1 MQVTI
6 DKDILELLELLDFL
20 NASED
25 KLEATINTLLIE
37 GIDSIT
43 SDEMFIE
50 NKKKKKF
57 IKIKIMA
64 LKLKYMYKMLEVL
77 TND

>member
-6 DKDILELLELLDFL
+6 DKDILELLDFL

-43 SDEMFIE
+43 SNEIFIE
-50 NKKKKKF
+50 SERKKEF
-57 IKIKIMA
+57 IKLKVME
-64 LKLKYMYKMLEVL
+64 LKLKYMLKMIELL
-77 TND
+77 NNDY

>member
-6 DKDILELLELLDFL
+6 DKDILELLDFL

-25 KLEATINTLLIE
+25 KLESTINILLIE

-43 SDEMFIE
+43 SNEAFTKNEEKQMFI
-50 NKKKKKF
+50 KLKLVG
-57 IKIKIMA
+57 
-64 LKLKYMYKMLEVL
+64 LKLKYMLKMIELL
-77 TND
+77 NNDY

>member
-6 DKDILELLELLDFL
+6 DKDILELLDFL

-25 KLEATINTLLIE
+25 KLESTINILLIE

-43 SDEMFIE
+43 SNEIFIE
-50 NKKKKKF
+50 SEKKKDF
-57 IKIKIMA
+57 IKLKVME
-64 LKLKYMYKMLEVL
+64 LKLKYMLKMIELL
-77 TND
+77 NNDY

>member
-6 DKDILELLELLDFL
+6 DKDILELLDFL

-43 SDEMFIE
+43 SNEIFIE
-50 NKKKKKF
+50 SEKKKDF
-57 IKIKIMA
+57 IKLKVME
-64 LKLKYMYKMLEVL
+64 LKLKYMLKMIKLL
-77 TND
+77 NNDY

>member
-6 DKDILELLELLDFL
+6 DKDILELLDFL

-25 KLEATINTLLIE
+25 KLETTINTLLIE

-43 SDEMFIE
+43 SNEMFIVNE
-50 NKKKKKF
+50 KKKKI

-64 LKLKYMYKMLEVL
+64 LKLTYMYKMLEML

>member
-6 DKDILELLELLDFL
+6 DKDILELLDFL

-25 KLEATINTLLIE
+25 KLESTINILLIE

-43 SDEMFIE
+43 SNEIFIE
-50 NKKKKKF
+50 SVKKKDL
-57 IKIKIMA
+57 IKLKVME
-64 LKLKYMYKMLEVL
+64 LKLKYMLKMIELL
-77 TND
+77 NNDY